1 MTGVSVSK
9 TSIDILM
16 LFLILIILLSKL
28 HKVIQTKATY
38 VFKFC
43 LDNKD
48 MWFLDESSFI

>member
-1 MTGVSVSK
+1 MTGESVSK

-28 HKVIQTKATY
+28 HEVIQTKALY

-43 LDNKD
+43 IGNKD